1 MVMDDADRQ
10 RGKDMSHKGSDAYG
24 RLRQGIDRH
33 LLFVALC
40 LLALCWLSLGS
51 AWASSFLPAD
61 QAFQFSAQSGGP
73 GRLALQWKVAPGYH
87 LYRSMVH
94 VQLAPSNVQMGKL
107 QLPAGTLLDD
117 PAFGKVQVLEGDNRI
132 LLPYTVQG
140 KLPQK
145 IEVTSTF
152 QGCANAGVC
161 YPQQKKTIAVS
172 LAAQPLVERAP
183 LASTSTAVSP
193 APSSPQPS
201 LLPPASNAAS
211 LAHGLQERFGWTLV
225 LFFISGLGLAFTPCV
240 FPMIPILSGIIV
252 GQKERPNRSRAF
264 ALSLAYVLGMALTYT
279 IAGIAAALTGAYLQ
293 AFFQSPWVIGAFA
306 LIFVLLALS
315 MFGFYELQVPSA
327 IQTRLSRL
335 GKGGHL
341 FSSFVMGILSAL
353 IVGPCVAAPLAGG
366 LLFVSQTGNVL
377 LGALALFALSMGM
390 GVPLLLIGTSAGQLL
405 PKAGPWMDG
414 IKAIFGVLMLGVAI
428 WFLSRILP
436 GSVTLLLWAL
446 LAIFSGIYLR
456 ALEPVENGGWTLFR
470 KALGVALLAYGLVM
484 GVGALQGQESPLH
497 PLPTLNPSGAAPAQQ
512 ATLSF
517 QVVKTPAA
525 LAAALQAAQGKPV
538 LVDYWAKW
546 CVECA
551 RMDQIAFRDPR
562 VQKALGDYV
571 LIRVDVTA
579 SDADSQKLLKRYH
592 LAGPPAFIHIR
603 KDGKVAAVQ
612 EGYLGPDA
620 FLHWLAVD
628 SAT

>member
-1 MVMDDADRQ
+1 MKFERS
-10 RGKDMSHKGSDAYG
+10 GAYEYLMRIHAG
-24 RLRQGIDRH
+24 RSLVSILG
-33 LLFVALC
+33 LLG
-40 LLALCWLSLGS
+40 LCWLLLGS
-51 AWASSFLPAD
+51 ALGSSFLSPD
-61 QAFQFSAQSGGP
+61 QAFQFSAHSAGAGK
-73 GRLALQWKVAPGYH
+73 LSLQWKVAPGYH
-87 LYRSMVH
+87 LYRSKVQ
-94 VQLAPSNVQMGKL
+94 VQLAPSNVHMGKL
-107 QLPAGTLLDD
+107 QLPPGKLLDD
-117 PAFGKVQVLEGDNRI
+117 PAFGKVQVLEGDNSV
-132 LLPYTVQG
+132 LLPYTITG
-140 KLPQK
+140 TAPKM

-172 LAAQPLVERAP
+172 PAPRLLAETAPLVLSSAAVQTSPTVSAP
-183 LASTSTAVSP
+183 TPV
-193 APSSPQPS
+193 APQ
-201 LLPPASNAAS
+201 SNAAT
-211 LAHGLQERFGWTLV
+211 LAKALQKSFGWTLV
-225 LFFISGLGLAFTPCV
+225 LFFVSGLGLAFTPCV

-252 GQKERPNRSRAF
+252 GQKERPSRTRAF

-293 AFFQSPWVIGAFA
+293 AFFQSPWVISAFA

-315 MFGFYELQVPSA
+315 MFGFYDLQMPSA
-327 IQTRLSRL
+327 IQTRLSRV

-377 LGALALFALSMGM
+377 LGALALFALSIGM
-390 GVPLLLIGTSAGQLL
+390 GIPLLVIGTSAGHFL

-414 IKAIFGVLMLGVAI
+414 IKAVFGVLMLGVAI

-446 LAIFSGIYLR
+446 LAIFSGVYLR
-456 ALEPVENGGWTLFR
+456 ALEPAAAGGWNLIR

-484 GVGALQGQESPLH
+484 GVGALQGQTDPLH
-497 PLPTLNPSGAAPAQQ
+497 PLAVSTTSSSPSVNPTE
-512 ATLSF
+512 LSF
-517 QVVKTPAA
+517 QVVKSPAA
-525 LAAALQAAQGKPV
+525 LDAALQAAHGRPV

-551 RMDQIAFRDPR
+551 RMDQTAFRDPQ
-562 VQKALGDYV
+562 VEQALAGYT

-579 SDADSQKLLKRYH
+579 NNASSQALLKRYR
-592 LAGPPAFIHIR
+592 LAGPPAFIHIASN
-603 KDGKVAAVQ
+603 GQVAAVQ

-620 FLHWLAVD
+620 FLHWLGT
-628 SAT
+628 SSK